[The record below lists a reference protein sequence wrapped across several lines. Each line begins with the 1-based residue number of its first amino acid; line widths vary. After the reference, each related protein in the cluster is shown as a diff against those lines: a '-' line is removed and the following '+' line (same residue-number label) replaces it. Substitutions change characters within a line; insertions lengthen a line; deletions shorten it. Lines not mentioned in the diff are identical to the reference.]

1 MRNFIIIIT
10 LIIVNINTIAQ
21 TSVEYSRGQVS
32 FVSSQ
37 NVYSKFDNT
46 QGIQIGDTLYTS
58 LADKLKAA
66 ILVKNISSI
75 SCVGIPINGYI
86 PVLNAVVIA
95 KKIILKPSIDVITQ
109 KTKTAIAVNDVAIEK
124 STTKDEKE
132 DKEIKQ
138 RIDGKIA
145 VSSYSNASTEGQ
157 GYQRFRYNLSLN
169 ASNIVDS
176 KFSAETYLSFTHKLG
191 DWQGINEAM
200 RIYSLNAKYDISKT
214 ATVSIGRKI
223 NLNMANIGAVDGLQ
237 FENNGKNFS
246 YGALVGYRP
255 DTYTYGFNSK
265 LLQYGAFIAHKS
277 QSEKGSTQTSIGLFN
292 QLNNLNTD
300 RRFAYLQHSNSLLKN
315 VDLFCSFEIDLYS
328 VVNNQ
333 PTTSFDLTS
342 TYISLR
348 YKPFKKLSL
357 SLNYDARKNVYYY
370 ETFKNIADSIFDKE
384 TRQGFRFQTTYRPF
398 NKVIFGANAGYR
410 LPTTTNNYSLNGY
423 SYLTYTNIPWINASA
438 TINFTALR
446 TSYVNG
452 TIYGGNLSRDLYK
465 GKIYADLSYRYVNYQ
480 FTNSAA
486 PLKQNIGEL
495 SFSWRIKK
503 KLMLSTDFEAT
514 FDSNSNLS
522 GRLFLNLTQRF

>member
-1 MRNFIIIIT
+1 
-10 LIIVNINTIAQ
+10 
-21 TSVEYSRGQVS
+21 
-32 FVSSQ
+32 
-37 NVYSKFDNT
+37 VYSKFENT
-46 QGIQIGDTLYTS
+46 QGIHIGDTLYTT
-58 LADKLKAA
+58 LADQLKAA
-66 ILVKNISSI
+66 IVVKNISSI
-75 SCVGIPINGYI
+75 SCVGTPINGYI
-86 PVLNAVVIA
+86 PMLNAVVIA
-95 KKIILKPSIDVITQ
+95 KKVILKPSIDVISQ
-109 KTKTAIAVNDVAIEK
+109 KTKTAIAVNDLEIEK
-124 STTKDEKE
+124 SAKKDVKD
-132 DKEIKQ
+132 DKSIKQ

-145 VSSYSNASTEGQ
+145 ISSYSNASSEGQ

-169 ASNIVDS
+169 AEHIANSN
-176 KFSAETYLSFTHKLG
+176 FSADSYISFTHKLG
-191 DWQGINEAM
+191 EWNGINDAL
-200 RIYSLNAKYDISKT
+200 RIYSLSTKYDISKT
-214 ATVSIGRKI
+214 ANVSIGRKI

-246 YGALVGYRP
+246 YGALIGYRP

-277 QSEKGSTQTSIGLFN
+277 QSEKGSTQTSLGLFN

-328 VVNNQ
+328 IVNNK

-370 ETFKNIADSIFDKE
+370 ETFKNVADSIFDKE

-398 NKVIFGANAGYR
+398 NKVIIGANAGYR
-410 LPTTTNNYSLNGY
+410 LPTTTNNYSINGY
-423 SYLTYTNIPWINASA
+423 GYLTHTNIPWINASA

-465 GKIYADLSYRYVNYQ
+465 GKVYADLSYRYVNYQ
-480 FTNSAA
+480 FTNSAE

-503 KLMLSTDFEAT
+503 KLMLSADIEGT

-522 GRLFLNLTQRF
+522 GRLFLNLTKRF